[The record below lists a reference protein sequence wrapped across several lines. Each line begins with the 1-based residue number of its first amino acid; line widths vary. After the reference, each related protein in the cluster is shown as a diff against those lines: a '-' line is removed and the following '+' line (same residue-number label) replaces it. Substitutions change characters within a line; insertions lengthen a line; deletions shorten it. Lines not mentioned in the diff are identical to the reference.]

1 MNNQQQEHH
10 ILIINSSKGRQAIA
24 LAAAAYSIGRDP
36 TNAIVLDF
44 ETVSRQHALLLRVP
58 IPQANRYQYRLIDG
72 NSEGKPSANG
82 VYINGYRC
90 DCHTLS
96 NGDVITFG
104 RKITAS
110 YLTVSMGESEFINYL
125 ESIDF
130 QSIKSKQ
137 VNPKATLVAAEFSS
151 HEEPASGI
159 TNSHPAAKA
168 AMAYSLD
175 MKLETAALNLQDVTT
190 LSELNREL
198 PSELNLG
205 QLPVI
210 DAGNSSLKPTSERSG
225 SAPASQPTLKE
236 TIPEALPVVSSG
248 KLWGSVAVGAV
259 TGVAAAGL
267 AFAVFSS
274 RQHAPANKPETSTLQ
289 KPLPTPKD

>member
-1 MNNQQQEHH
+1 MNRQPQEHH
-10 ILIINSSKGRQAIA
+10 VLIINSNKGRQAIA
-24 LAAAAYSIGRDP
+24 LAAAAYSIGRDS

-72 NSEGKPSANG
+72 NSDGKPSANG
-82 VYINGYRC
+82 IYVNGDRC

-137 VNPKATLVAAEFSS
+137 INPKATLVAAELGTHDEAESAVVN
-151 HEEPASGI
+151 HQPA
-159 TNSHPAAKA
+159 TRA
-168 AMAYSLD
+168 AMADGLNVR
-175 MKLETAALNLQDVTT
+175 LESAALSLQDVTT

-198 PSELNLG
+198 PFELNLE

-210 DAGNSSLKPTSERSG
+210 DAGNPALKPTSEHSG
-225 SAPASQPTLKE
+225 SEPISRPNLKE
-236 TIPEALPVVSSG
+236 TIPEMLTIGSSG
-248 KLWGSVAVGAV
+248 KLWGGVVVGAV
-259 TGVAAAGL
+259 TGIAAAGL
-267 AFAVFSS
+267 AFAIFSS
-274 RQHAPANKPETSTLQ
+274 RQHAPAGKPETSALQ
-289 KPLPTPKD
+289 KPLSAPED

>member
-1 MNNQQQEHH
+1 MNSQQQEHH
-10 ILIINSSKGRQAIA
+10 ILIINSNKGRQAIA
-24 LAAAAYSIGRDP
+24 LTAAAYSIGRDP

-58 IPQANRYQYRLIDG
+58 IPQANRYQYRLVDG
-72 NSEGKPSANG
+72 NSDGKPSANG
-82 VYINGYRC
+82 VYVNGDRC
-90 DCHTLS
+90 DCHTLM

-110 YLTVSMGESEFINYL
+110 YLAVSMGESEFINYL

-137 VNPKATLVAAEFSS
+137 INPKATLVGAELSA
-151 HEEPASGI
+151 HEEPPSSVANGQSV
-159 TNSHPAAKA
+159 TKV
-168 AMAYSLD
+168 AMAYDLD
-175 MKLETAALNLQDVTT
+175 IKLETAALNLQDITT

-198 PSELNLG
+198 PSELHLG

-210 DAGNSSLKPTSERSG
+210 DAGNSSAKLTSENLG
-225 SAPASQPTLKE
+225 SDSMSQSSLKE
-236 TIPEALPVVSSG
+236 TIPETLTTGSSG
-248 KLWGSVAVGAV
+248 KLWSSVMVGAV

-274 RQHAPANKPETSTLQ
+274 RQNAPTSSPEASTLQ
-289 KPLPTPKD
+289 KPLSTPKD